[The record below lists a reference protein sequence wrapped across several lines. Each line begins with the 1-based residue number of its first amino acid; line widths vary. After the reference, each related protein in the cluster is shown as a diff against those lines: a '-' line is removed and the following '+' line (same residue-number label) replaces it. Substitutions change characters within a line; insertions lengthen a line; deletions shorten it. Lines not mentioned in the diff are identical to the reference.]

1 MSPKIVELEELS
13 DRCEKLRS
21 AGKKIVATNGCFDLL
36 HVGHVRYLQA
46 ARALGD
52 LLVVGLNGD
61 RSVHELKGAGRPIT
75 TQRDRA
81 EILAALQC
89 VDLVTIF
96 PEIRATKFLAAVRP
110 AVYVKG
116 GDYTPGTLDQEERAI
131 LKEIGSAIRLIP
143 FEIGYSTSGL
153 IEQICTEQEWANPMT
168 QMKRLPIG
176 ILGSGK
182 GSNCRAILERIRSG
196 DLAAEARLVVS
207 DVLDAP
213 ILDMAREFRVANTYL
228 PPGRFRTRLEP
239 EIEEQLVQTLRHA
252 GVELVVLAGFMR
264 VLHEPMLK
272 AFPRRI
278 INIHPS
284 LLPKF
289 PGLEAWKQA
298 LVAGETVTG
307 CTVHY
312 VDDRIDHG
320 QILAQ
325 KEVRILP
332 NDSAESLHARIQ
344 VLEHELYPAVIAEFC
359 KRYAEASQQAEGWP
373 DK

>member
-1 MSPKIVELEELS
+1 
-13 DRCEKLRS
+13 
-21 AGKKIVATNGCFDLL
+21 
-36 HVGHVRYLQA
+36 
-46 ARALGD
+46 
-52 LLVVGLNGD
+52 
-61 RSVHELKGAGRPIT
+61 
-75 TQRDRA
+75 
-81 EILAALQC
+81 
-89 VDLVTIF
+89 
-96 PEIRATKFLAAVRP
+96 
-110 AVYVKG
+110 
-116 GDYTPGTLDQEERAI
+116 
-131 LKEIGSAIRLIP
+131 
-143 FEIGYSTSGL
+143 
-153 IEQICTEQEWANPMT
+153 MT

-196 DLAAEARLVVS
+196 DLAAETRLVVS

-213 ILDMAREFRVANTYL
+213 ILDIAREFGVANAYL

-239 EIEEQLVQTLRHA
+239 AIEDQLVKMLRDS

-312 VDDRIDHG
+312 VDEQIDHG

-325 KEVRILP
+325 KEIRILP
-332 NDSAESLHARIQ
+332 NDTVESLHARIQ
-344 VLEHELYPAVIAEFC
+344 VVEHELYPAVIAEFC
-359 KRYAEASQQAEGWP
+359 KRYVEAS
-373 DK
+373 

>member
-1 MSPKIVELEELS
+1 
-13 DRCEKLRS
+13 
-21 AGKKIVATNGCFDLL
+21 
-36 HVGHVRYLQA
+36 
-46 ARALGD
+46 
-52 LLVVGLNGD
+52 
-61 RSVHELKGAGRPIT
+61 
-75 TQRDRA
+75 
-81 EILAALQC
+81 
-89 VDLVTIF
+89 
-96 PEIRATKFLAAVRP
+96 
-110 AVYVKG
+110 
-116 GDYTPGTLDQEERAI
+116 
-131 LKEIGSAIRLIP
+131 
-143 FEIGYSTSGL
+143 
-153 IEQICTEQEWANPMT
+153 
-168 QMKRLPIG
+168 MKQLPIG

-196 DLAAEARLVVS
+196 ELAAEPRLVVS

-213 ILDMAREFRVANTYL
+213 ILDMAREFGVANAYL

-239 EIEEQLVQTLRHA
+239 EIEAQLVKMLRDA

-264 VLHEPMLK
+264 VLHEAMLK

-312 VDDRIDHG
+312 VDEQIDHG
-320 QILAQ
+320 RILAQ
-325 KEVRILP
+325 KEVAILP
-332 NDSAESLHARIQ
+332 GDTAESLHARIQ

-359 KRYAEASQQAEGWP
+359 ERHNAASQPAGARV